1 MYNAKN
7 LTEAQMTSKGLVVDG
22 ATIKLQCNQ
31 YFFHIDSIDNNSFI
45 SEFTVKCSS
54 DGSWLGL
61 VDCVQPSCGSL
72 VYDDTNVEQIVF
84 GPQEYSW
91 SLVQFQLTL
100 LGIKIHALCLT
111 LPNLHA
117 NFLKKTLF
125 WGIFSW
131 GILTHSHGH
140 WIYFRF

>member
-1 MYNAKN
+1 
-7 LTEAQMTSKGLVVDG
+7 MTSKGLVVDG
-22 ATIKLQCNQ
+22 ATIKLQCNKN
-31 YFFHIDSIDNNSFI
+31 FFHIDSIDNNSFI

-72 VYDDTNVEQIVF
+72 VYDDTNVEKIVF

-100 LGIKIHALCLT
+100 LGIKIYALCLT

-117 NFLKKTLF
+117 NLKKKHYF
-125 WGIFSW
+125 GEFF
-131 GILTHSHGH
+131 HGPS
-140 WIYFRF
+140 